1 MLSIEEVAR
10 HYGLRPDTVRR
21 KVRDGE
27 IEALRIGRVY
37 RLDWPD
43 VWACEAGTMPKG
55 PREGRYKEPL
65 LSKRQVAVA
74 LHVSSRTVERW
85 IALGLP
91 TRNVFGA
98 VRCNP
103 YDVADWLKLSMK
115 IILPAAWWK

>member
-21 KVRDGE
+21 KVRDNE
-27 IEALRIGRVY
+27 IDALRIGRVY
-37 RLDWPD
+37 RLDWRD
-43 VWACEAGTMPKG
+43 VWACEEGAMPKG

-65 LSKRQVAVA
+65 LSKRRVAVA
-74 LHVSSRTVERW
+74 LRVSPQTVERW

-103 YDVADWLKLSMK
+103 HDVADWLKLSMD
-115 IILPAAWWK
+115 IVLPEDWWK